1 LLTESNRA
9 SNMRNYFIKLENDH
23 SVPVGTPGHGFN
35 GFLDITVNDNTLL
48 ANQTGDQ
55 VVLSSI
61 ASAFNED
68 PNSIFT
74 LIHRDLNN
82 DSPDRDLQTGI
93 FGFPAHR
100 TPSGRRV
107 SARNAIVDTLN
118 KTSKLTLSM
127 ESLAT
132 KILFNTSGEIPQA
145 IGVEYLSG
153 KSLYSADPRYNASV
167 TGTTKRAFARQ
178 EVILSGGAFNSP
190 QLLKLSGI
198 GPKAE
203 LESFGIEVLLDLP
216 GVGAN
221 LQDNNELGLIATA
234 AQDFVNIAPVCTY
247 GAPGDPCLAAW
258 EEEGTGPYAQGPLDA
273 IMFQSSNATERDFF
287 MWAGGVGA
295 YRGYW
300 PSDTVNK
307 VQPVDGANSYD
318 WAMVKIHPE
327 THAGTVSL
335 KSTDPRDVPEIN
347 FRFFEGGDDG
357 IKDLEAMAEAVSFA
371 RSVLDKVEE
380 PWGPFVENF
389 PCVNGSGT
397 CDVIETVRAQ
407 TWSHHATSSCAIGA
421 EGDEMAVLDGEFR
434 VRGVTGLRVV
444 DASVFP
450 RTPGAFP
457 VIPTFMLSEKASDV
471 IAREGG
477 WL

>member
-1 LLTESNRA
+1 
-9 SNMRNYFIKLENDH
+9 MRNYFIKLENDH
-23 SVPVGTPGHGFN
+23 SVPLGTPGHGFT

-48 ANQTGDQ
+48 ANQTGAQ

-61 ASAFNED
+61 ASAFNEEAD
-68 PNSIFT
+68 SIFT

-100 TPSGRRV
+100 TPNGRRV
-107 SARNAIVDTLN
+107 SARNAIEDALN
-118 KTSKLTLSM
+118 KTSKLTLSL

-132 KILFNTSGEIPQA
+132 KILFNTEGEYPQA
-145 IGVEYLSG
+145 VGVEYLSG

-167 TGTTKRAFARQ
+167 TGIAKRAFVRK

-203 LESFGIEVLLDLP
+203 LESFGIEVLVDLP

-221 LQDNNELGLIATA
+221 LQDNNELGLIASA
-234 AQDFVNIAPVCTY
+234 PQPFVSIAPACTY

-258 EEEGTGPYAQGPLDA
+258 EVGTGPYITGPLDA

-287 MWAGGVGA
+287 MWGTPGS

-300 PSDTVNK
+300 PSDTVNT
-307 VQPVDGANSYD
+307 VQPVDGPNEYD

-327 THAGTVSL
+327 SHAGTVL
-335 KSTDPRDVPEIN
+335 LRSTDPRDVPDIN

-357 IKDLEAMAEAVSFA
+357 IKDLEAMAEAVDFA
-371 RSVLDKVEE
+371 RSVLETVEA
-380 PWGPFVENF
+380 PWGPLVENF
-389 PCVNGSGT
+389 PCVNGTGT

-421 EGDEMAVLDGEFR
+421 DGDPLAVLDSEFR
-434 VRGVTGLRVV
+434 VRGTKGLRVV
-444 DASVFP
+444 DASAFP

-457 VIPTFMLSEKASDV
+457 VIPTFMLSEKASEV
-471 IAREGG
+471 IARDGG